1 MKKIFLSLIFLMTC
15 AYAQTGVISGKI
27 NHDDINYKNKIVDY
41 KKGVA
46 IDGAK
51 ITIPDLNYT
60 TYSASEGTFKLN
72 IDINHKTVLFVEKDG
87 YKTFS
92 LTIDNSVLKSPLK
105 LGIEESSPFDLQVT
119 QGVIHLGDNLFS
131 ENSANSAEFHD
142 FANGSYMRR
151 NFQNPNPSKDEDVII
166 KIGSLIGLDTKKA
179 KEKGQNRIASVY
191 ASPAEVYINGRR
203 IASLELNGDNIEVVV
218 PKNILKAQN
227 ELMIKTGV
235 NLFQTKYTDYDDIE
249 LANIRIE
256 LKQTHSFAKH

>member
-1 MKKIFLSLIFLMTC
+1 M
-15 AYAQTGVISGKI
+15 AHAEVISGKI

-41 KKGVA
+41 KTGKS

-51 ITIPDLNYT
+51 ISIPDLNYS
-60 TYSASEGTFKLN
+60 TYTDDDGTFRLN
-72 IDINHKTVLFVEKDG
+72 ADINRKTVLFVEKEG

-105 LGIEESSPFDLQVT
+105 LGIEETAPFDLQIT
-119 QGVIHLGDNLFS
+119 KGIIRLGDNLFS
-131 ENSANSAEFHD
+131 ETSANSGDFHD
-142 FANGSYMRR
+142 FANGSYLTQT
-151 NFQNPNPSKDEDVII
+151 FSNPNAGKNDDVII

-179 KEKGQNRIASVY
+179 KERGQNKIASVY
-191 ASPAEVYINGRR
+191 ASPAEVFVNGRR
-203 IASLELNGDNIEVVV
+203 IASLELNGDNIEIVI

-256 LKQTHSFAKH
+256 VKQGHSFAKH